1 MCNARSTTTLS
12 SSKNNQLSA
21 DASSSSSSSSSRYET
36 VQTATAPC
44 APEPIEIDIGN
55 LSTEDLQSL
64 KRDDPFL
71 YYSIPAVRRA
81 ALNLE
86 EPDVSALLSSGE
98 STSTIT
104 VKRCTRVS
112 FECHTDVLMEDLL
125 GDFDEG
131 YDESELEQ
139 MDLEISKLLDLAYGN
154 AR

>member
-12 SSKNNQLSA
+12 GKKNQFSA
-21 DASSSSSSSSSRYET
+21 DASSSSSSSTSRYET

-64 KRDDPFL
+64 KQNDPFL

-86 EPDVSALLSSGE
+86 EPDVSALSSSEE
-98 STSTIT
+98 STTLT

-112 FECHTDVLMEDLL
+112 FECHTDLLMEDLL
-125 GDFDEG
+125 GDIDEG
-131 YDESELEQ
+131 FDDSELEQ
-139 MDLEISKLLDLAYGN
+139 MDLGISKLLDLAYSN

>member
-12 SSKNNQLSA
+12 NQFSA

-64 KRDDPFL
+64 KQDDPFL

-86 EPDVSALLSSGE
+86 EPDVSALSSSGE
-98 STSTIT
+98 STTIT

-112 FECHTDVLMEDLL
+112 FECHTDLLMEDLL
-125 GDFDEG
+125 GDIDEG

>member
-12 SSKNNQLSA
+12 SSKKNQLSA
-21 DASSSSSSSSSRYET
+21 DASSSSSSSSRYET
-36 VQTATAPC
+36 VQRATAPC

-64 KRDDPFL
+64 KQDDPFL

-86 EPDVSALLSSGE
+86 EPDVSALSSGE